1 MAANAG
7 SITYDVEVN
16 TADILK
22 AEAVIDKSIRGIVD
36 DFNKADKEVR
46 DFEKS
51 QESLGRTINSVG
63 QIFDKNG
70 RVIADASNQ
79 YRKLSLEANKFHAS
93 ALKQSKI
100 SSSVSTG
107 IAGIGRNAGQAGIQL
122 QQFIGQIQGGQS
134 AALAFSQQSADLGFV
149 LGFPLAGAISG
160 IVASLAGMLIP
171 SLLDG
176 KSASDKLTEALEA
189 LKNITTETDEGVLV
203 LSDSIEKLAKKSES
217 AAKVELALG
226 IVKAK
231 EAVAEAKKEVNE
243 ATKSWE
249 GFFGIISTTDAAV
262 AGLKSL
268 DDAAKRTGETQI
280 DLLKR
285 LGDSYEGSLIG
296 IAALS
301 SATKDIGEE
310 FGITQT
316 QALGLVKVIG
326 DFKDEKSPESIER
339 LAVAVST
346 LAINT
351 EKPNKKLIELAKR
364 INSASISASNAQE
377 VISLL
382 ESALG
387 DLGTALE
394 TSSESSDKKA
404 KSVNNLVKALEIEAE
419 TLGFTDRALALH
431 TAFLEGATQADY
443 DAINAAFD
451 KIEVHKAET
460 EAIKAKAAAQRK
472 ADAESKTL
480 SGQVQG
486 VAGGLLTP
494 TEQLQAQ
501 LMERQTILQ
510 AAHEQELIAEQEF
523 LELKRR
529 ANEQYVEGLKAIDEQ
544 ALGNQKNQLD
554 KLGVSWDAFGAQAA
568 GAMTGVI
575 TGATD
580 ADDALR
586 SMAMTILNQLVGA
599 LITMGIQSVIG
610 QTTAAA
616 TGAATAAA
624 LSTAYAPAAAMASLA
639 SFGANAAPAAA
650 GIASTVALSQGLALS
665 GGRQFGGGVNAN
677 SAYRVGEAGPEIFQT
692 QSGKNIM
699 LPGENGKVLSNS
711 DSMDAMGGGDVSVIV
726 ENYGAPAS
734 ATITQDFSEGQRKV
748 IVKMIGQETSRQIS
762 ENTGPIAKSLKSST
776 STTMKA
782 NR

>member
-7 SITYDVEVN
+7 SIEYDVI
-16 TADILK
+16 ADTSGLLK
-22 AEAVIDKSIRGIVD
+22 AEKAVDSSTNAMIQDFGKVDKAA
-36 DFNKADKEVR
+36 K
-46 DFEKS
+46 
-51 QESLGRTINSVG
+51 
-63 QIFDKNG
+63 
-70 RVIADASNQ
+70 
-79 YRKLSLEANKFHAS
+79 
-93 ALKQSKI
+93 
-100 SSSVSTG
+100 STG
-107 IAGIGRNAGQAGIQL
+107 TQITKTSKAVKTGMASMGRGAGQAGIQL
-122 QQFIGQIQGGQS
+122 QQFIGQIQGGQN
-134 AALAFSQQSADLGFV
+134 AMLALSQQSADLGFV
-149 LGFPLAGAISG
+149 LGAPLLGAVVGISASIVG
-160 IVASLAGMLIP
+160 LLLPSLLGTDLQVASLTE
-171 SLLDG
+171 SL
-176 KSASDKLTEALEA
+176 DKLKDKFDELSQSQQNVVRAGLETKLQKQSEEYA
-189 LKNITTETDEGVLV
+189 
-203 LSDSIEKLAKKSES
+203 KLA
-217 AAKVELALG
+217 
-226 IVKAK
+226 
-231 EAVAEAKKEVNE
+231 KEVNE
-243 ATKSWE
+243 LQTALMQAERASAAGVPSFLGADPKKANQELVTAKVALTALRGEMDLTQQEIANLGGESEEFVKSVKDVNLGLE
-249 GFFGIISTTDAAV
+249 AQIIALRDGEEAALRYSV
-262 AGLKSL
+262 AQQLGL
-268 DDAAKRTGETQI
+268 AVGEQIPDNINAQI
-280 DLLKR
+280 DAIFRLK
-285 LGDSYEGSLIG
+285 DAQDAE
-296 IAALS
+296 A
-301 SATKDIGEE
+301 
-310 FGITQT
+310 
-316 QALGLVKVIG
+316 
-326 DFKDEKSPESIER
+326 ESIK
-339 LAVAVST
+339 
-346 LAINT
+346 N
-351 EKPNKKLIELAKR
+351 
-364 INSASISASNAQE
+364 
-377 VISLL
+377 
-382 ESALG
+382 
-387 DLGTALE
+387 
-394 TSSESSDKKA
+394 
-404 KSVNNLVKALEIEAE
+404 
-419 TLGFTDRALALH
+419 
-431 TAFLEGATQADY
+431 
-443 DAINAAFD
+443 
-451 KIEVHKAET
+451 
-460 EAIKAKAAAQRK
+460 KAAAQRK
-472 ADAESKTL
+472 ADAESKAL

-486 VAGGLLTP
+486 VASGLLTP

-580 ADDALR
+580 ADDALQ

-599 LITMGIQSVIG
+599 LITMGIQAVIG

-616 TGAATAAA
+616 TGAATAGVLA
-624 LSTAYAPAAAMASLA
+624 TAYAPAAAMASLA

-677 SAYRVGEAGPEIFQT
+677 SAYRFGEAGPEIFQT